1 MRDQA
6 LAACALLSL
15 PGEPAAAQ
23 QQHLEH
29 LVGAMMTGVKQKLL
43 RRELQKKALQQ
54 ELAQAQQVGWRRCG
68 AAPARTAP
76 SPHCPRLAPSP
87 PR

>member
-1 MRDQA
+1 
-6 LAACALLSL
+6 
-15 PGEPAAAQ
+15 
-23 QQHLEH
+23 
-29 LVGAMMTGVKQKLL
+29 MMTGVKQKLL